1 MTGLGVMTGLA
12 SALQGSALKLP
23 DCARHFLPL
32 QANYFLVIPFEAAL
46 AQYSFQLLE
55 ILQTPYNF
63 GLNAPSVLPGKVTAL
78 HSKSWK

>member
-32 QANYFLVIPFEAAL
+32 QVNYFLVIPFEAAL
-46 AQYSFQLLE
+46 TQYSFQLLE
-55 ILQTPYNF
+55 ILLTPYNF
-63 GLNAPSVLPGKVTAL
+63 RLNAPSVLLGKVTAL
-78 HSKSWK
+78 HSKFWK